1 MASQE
6 NEMRA
11 QLDRLEEMLP
21 NVLKAID
28 KPGVASNSVNN
39 SNFYV
44 QAGGVMAMVL
54 LFCAAF
60 VLGIALD
67 TSFSL
72 HSDMA
77 KMQQRQDRQDDYLSA
92 IYVMAP
98 QLKPKEQKK

>member
-6 NEMRA
+6 NEMRD

-21 NVLKAID
+21 HVLKAID
-28 KPGVASNSVNN
+28 KPGVASSSVNN

-44 QAGGVMAMVL
+44 QAGGVMVMIL

-72 HSDMA
+72 HSDM
-77 KMQQRQDRQDDYLSA
+77 KSMQQRQDRQDDYLQA
-92 IYVMAP
+92 IYQQAP
-98 QLKPKEQKK
+98 QLKPKETKQ

>member
-54 LFCAAF
+54 LCCAAF